1 MADKEGAVPW
11 LAVGLLSGTA
21 LAYEVLLTRLFA
33 LVHWHHLAA
42 TIISL
47 ALLGYGASGT
57 FLNLLHRRLVPWFAP
72 VFVANA
78 LLFGASLAGSFALA
92 SHIALDPLALAWE
105 PAQLLHLA
113 AIFTLMAVP
122 FFAVANCIGLTLW
135 RFRDEVHRIYATD
148 LAGAGLGAPAVVGL
162 LVLFPP
168 GDAMTVLAAL
178 ALAGAVIGAITLR
191 WQRLPVA
198 VLALGGIVSLGLVD
212 VSTPRPA
219 AYKDLARALT
229 VLGAEVEAQ
238 SAGPLGVVTI
248 VRNDAVPHRHAP
260 GLSLLPRASPP
271 AQRALFVDGDAAGAL
286 VAFDGVRAP
295 AYLRDQTSA
304 MPYAVL
310 DRPRVVVL
318 DAGAGEAV
326 LQALAH
332 GAVEVQAVEWHADLV
347 ELLQTQFRDFTGALY
362 DRREVSVHR
371 TESRAFLAR
380 STERFDLIQLA
391 AGSDPA
397 GLTAQREHYG
407 LTGEA
412 FAAALDHLA
421 PGGVL
426 AVSGGTR
433 LPPRLSLRLV
443 ATAIA
448 ALEREGV
455 TRPGEHLA
463 MVRGWQ
469 YFTLLMSR
477 EPWSAEAVG
486 ALRAFARQRNFD
498 LVWLPGMQRSEA
510 NRVHRLAEPVFHDGV
525 RALLAPGRDAFV
537 AAYPFMIEPAT
548 DDRPYPRRFVR
559 AASIPRLWNEPGGRG
574 LGQLDWGYVVAVATL
589 LLALTAGAVLI
600 LLPLLLAV
608 RVRRST
614 TAGWRWRAPLYF
626 ALVGV
631 AFLFIELACI
641 QRFQLFLGHPLYAI
655 ALVLT
660 GFLVLAGLGSL
671 ASRRWSAGRAGWG
684 LRLAVGV
691 IVATVV
697 LYVTLLPAVFAG
709 MNSLAAPWRAL
720 GGLILLAPLA
730 FAMGMPFPLGLAR
743 LGAEAPQ
750 LLPWA
755 WGVNGCASVVS
766 AVAAP
771 LLAMEIGFSG
781 VLLSAALL
789 YALTPL
795 VLPKQISPVSP
806 GLPVCD
812 VKSTGP

>member
-11 LAVGLLSGTA
+11 LSIGLLSGTA

-57 FLNLLHRRLVPWFAP
+57 FLSLLHRRLVSWFAP

-78 LLFGASLAGSFALA
+78 LLFGVSLVGSFALA
-92 SHIALDPLALAWE
+92 SRIALDPLALAWE

-122 FFAVANCIGLTLW
+122 FFAVANCVGLALW
-135 RFRDEVHRIYATD
+135 RFRDQVHRIYATD

-162 LVLFPP
+162 LVLLSP
-168 GDAMTVLAAL
+168 GDALRVLAAL
-178 ALAGAVIGAITLR
+178 ALSGAVIGAIALR

-212 VSTPRPA
+212 VSTVRPA

-229 VLGAEVEAQ
+229 VLGAEVETQ
-238 SAGPLGVVTI
+238 TSGPLGVVTI

-286 VAFDGVRAP
+286 VAFDGLEPP

-310 DRPRVVVL
+310 DRPRVLVL

-332 GAVEVQAVEWHADLV
+332 GAVAVRAVEWRADV
-347 ELLQTQFRDFTGALY
+347 VALLQTKFRDFTGALY
-362 DRREVSVHR
+362 DRREVSVHL

-380 STERFDLIQLA
+380 SAERFDLIQVA

-407 LTGEA
+407 LTVEA

-433 LPPRLSLRLV
+433 SPPRLSLRLV

-448 ALEREGV
+448 ALEAEGI
-455 TRPGEHLA
+455 TRPAEHLA

-469 YFTLLMSR
+469 YFTLMVSR
-477 EPWSAEAVG
+477 EPWSAEAED

-510 NRVHRLAEPVFHDGV
+510 NRFHRLAEPMFHDGV
-525 RALLAPGRDAFV
+525 RALLAPGRDAFI
-537 AAYPFMIEPAT
+537 AAYPFLIEPAT
-548 DDRPYPRRFVR
+548 DDRPYPQRFVR
-559 AASIPRLWNEPGGRG
+559 AASIPSLWRAPGGSG

-589 LLALTAGAVLI
+589 LLAVTAGTALI
-600 LLPLLLAV
+600 LLPLLLTL
-608 RVRRST
+608 RVRQNT
-614 TAGWRWRAPLYF
+614 AAGWRWRVPLYF
-626 ALVGV
+626 ALIGV

-660 GFLVLAGLGSL
+660 GFLVFAGLGSR
-671 ASRRWSAGRAGWG
+671 ASQRWSAGRAGWG
-684 LRLAVGV
+684 LRWAVGV
-691 IVATVV
+691 IVVTVV

-743 LGAEAPQ
+743 LGAEEPQ

-755 WGVNGCASVVS
+755 WGVNGCASVAS

-781 VLLSAALL
+781 VLVTAALL

-795 VLPKQISPVSP
+795 VLPKAIPADCQR
-806 GLPVCD
+806 LLR
-812 VKSTGP
+812 